1 MYSSKTFP
9 IYGLEVKTFEQV
21 KLIEAKQ
28 VRKPT
33 NNTTP
38 QAGNSDWLVVIL
50 VPLSFMIVCG
60 TIGSILVACCKVTRG
75 RGNKVKVISPS
86 QQFPCTN
93 CRFFDKN
100 HYLKCAVHPEI
111 VLTKKALDC
120 SDYCC

>member
-1 MYSSKTFP
+1 MQSFETFSVDA
-9 IYGLEVKTFEQV
+9 IKDRSFEQI

-28 VRKPT
+28 VREPT

-38 QAGNSDWLVVIL
+38 QAGNNDWLVVIL

-60 TIGSILVACCKVTRG
+60 TIGSILVACCKVTQG

-111 VLTKKALDC
+111 VLTKQALDC